1 MRGVV
6 QPRAADSEGGRDTPG
21 LLPGVMIQ
29 PLSQAVR
36 YDETTGLKDGR
47 KNDLRLAFFSFYV

>member
-6 QPRAADSEGGRDTPG
+6 QPRAADSEGGPDTPG

-29 PLSQAVR
+29 PLSQAVG
-36 YDETTGLKDGR
+36 YDETTGR
-47 KNDLRLAFFSFYV
+47 KNDLRLAFFNFYV